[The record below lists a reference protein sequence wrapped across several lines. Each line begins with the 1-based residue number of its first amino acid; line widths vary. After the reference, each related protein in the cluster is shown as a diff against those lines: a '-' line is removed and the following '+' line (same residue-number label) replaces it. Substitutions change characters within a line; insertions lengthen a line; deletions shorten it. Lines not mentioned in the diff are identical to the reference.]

1 MMRKTATIL
10 VNYDGFHHTIECV
23 KTLLNQTVPLHKIV
37 IVDNASPN
45 NDYEKLKEVFSN
57 ESKVVV
63 LKTPKNGGFAYGNNF
78 GIKYA
83 MEHSK
88 PDFFLLIN
96 NDTIADRHLHEELLR
111 AYERFKDQKI
121 GIVTGKI
128 YYYNEKDKI
137 WFDGGYFS
145 KLKCSGYHS
154 NYDKYDTVVV
164 NNDEIREI
172 TFATGCLWF
181 VPTKIFEE
189 VGFLPEEYFLYLED
203 TDYCLKLQRNG
214 YKIIYNPNTKIWHK
228 VGASSGN
235 TKKTP
240 KYYWMNRNRIIL
252 CKKYFGTFRAYLF
265 TFGFLIPTRL
275 IRFLQFLMKG
285 KLVNTFEGIIDGLN
299 FRVNK
304 GGEK

>member
-1 MMRKTATIL
+1 
-10 VNYDGFHHTIECV
+10 
-23 KTLLNQTVPLHKIV
+23 
-37 IVDNASPN
+37 
-45 NDYEKLKEVFSN
+45 
-57 ESKVVV
+57 
-63 LKTPKNGGFAYGNNF
+63 
-78 GIKYA
+78 
-83 MEHSK
+83 
-88 PDFFLLIN
+88 
-96 NDTIADRHLHEELLR
+96 
-111 AYERFKDQKI
+111 
-121 GIVTGKI
+121 
-128 YYYNEKDKI
+128 
-137 WFDGGYFS
+137 
-145 KLKCSGYHS
+145 
-154 NYDKYDTVVV
+154 
-164 NNDEIREI
+164 
-172 TFATGCLWF
+172 LWF